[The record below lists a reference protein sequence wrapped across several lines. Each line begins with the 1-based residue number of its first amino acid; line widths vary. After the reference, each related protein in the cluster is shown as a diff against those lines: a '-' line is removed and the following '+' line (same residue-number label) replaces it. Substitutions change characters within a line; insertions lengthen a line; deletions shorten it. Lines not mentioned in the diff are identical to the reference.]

1 MVMVSGPESCLKHD
15 FSLKR
20 LSVRPKRILKP
31 SLVLIFQGEADGD
44 DFGPP
49 FLLKT
54 RIVSETA
61 FRSTPDDFKT
71 IFGIDFARQVDGDS
85 FASRTKSRVHF
96 VGDRNSDP
104 SYMGP
109 GADDFRR
116 ERSPEHENR

>member
-1 MVMVSGPESCLKHD
+1 MVMVSGPNSSLKLV

-20 LSVRPKRILKP
+20 LSVRRQTILRP
-31 SLVLIFQGEADGD
+31 SLVLILQDE
-44 DFGPP
+44 
-49 FLLKT
+49 
-54 RIVSETA
+54 
-61 FRSTPDDFKT
+61 
-71 IFGIDFARQVDGDS
+71 VDGDS